1 MTFINDVIYKTL
13 HRENKNMFKKMFLLQ
28 NIMIIHILDNQNK
41 RCELINPNPIVDNDR
56 FEFFNAL

>member
-1 MTFINDVIYKTL
+1 
-13 HRENKNMFKKMFLLQ
+13 
-28 NIMIIHILDNQNK
+28 MIIHILDNQNK